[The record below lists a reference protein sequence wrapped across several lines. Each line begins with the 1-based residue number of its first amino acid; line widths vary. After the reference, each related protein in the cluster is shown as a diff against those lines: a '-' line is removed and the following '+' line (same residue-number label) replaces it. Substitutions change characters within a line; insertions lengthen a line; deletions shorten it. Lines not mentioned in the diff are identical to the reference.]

1 LGLIRLLLNC
11 ACTPDRRSSR
21 LSTLHSLPA
30 ADGVT
35 SSGKTHTMM
44 GTDEVP
50 GIVPYAI
57 AEVFDTIAR
66 TPGKEFLLRISMMEI
81 YNEVGRGGRSS
92 SLAVGRE

>member
-1 LGLIRLLLNC
+1 
-11 ACTPDRRSSR
+11 
-21 LSTLHSLPA
+21 
-30 ADGVT
+30 
-35 SSGKTHTMM
+35 MM

-81 YNEVGRGGRSS
+81 YNEVGRGGRLA